1 MIKMIKMN
9 DDMKYLLSDDDDD
22 DDALSFSDD
31 DDDDACIFFAQ
42 NKNPFSIDQ
51 RTPTKTKEV
60 IEGVFVAREEYGVL
74 CILRIMLLLLLRN

>member
-9 DDMKYLLSDDDDD
+9 DDMKYLLSDD
-22 DDALSFSDD
+22 DD

-51 RTPTKTKEV
+51 RTPPKTKEV